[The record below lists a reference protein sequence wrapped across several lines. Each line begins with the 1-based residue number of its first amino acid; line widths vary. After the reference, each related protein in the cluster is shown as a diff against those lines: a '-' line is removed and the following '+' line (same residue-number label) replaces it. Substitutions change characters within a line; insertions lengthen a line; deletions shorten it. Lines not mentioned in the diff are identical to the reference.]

1 MHQLRRS
8 LSRPIITIHVPLNLI
23 SCTQEC
29 VIVAEKASG
38 TLITQLGAD
47 DATLTNAWNAAQQIG
62 STKQK
67 SLRSTHIH

>member
-23 SCTQEC
+23 SCTQEH
-29 VIVAEKASG
+29 VIFAEKASG
-38 TLITQLGAD
+38 TRIIQLGAH
-47 DATLTNAWNAAQQIG
+47 DATLTNAWNAAQRTG